1 MEIQISHLWVIGVSK
16 IYCSLFYILFLLF
29 SHLGIKNY
37 IKKVP
42 SELDKKNSKDKP
54 FYVLKIILKQIPF
67 GHIIND
73 CIIFGE
79 TYHIWALP
87 WYYFS
92 VKLPISLFVFI
103 QFALF

>member
-42 SELDKKNSKDKP
+42 SELDKKK
-54 FYVLKIILKQIPF
+54 LKRQTILCFENYLKQIPF
-67 GHIIND
+67 GHMIND

-87 WYYFS
+87 WYYYT

>member
-87 WYYFS
+87 SYYYT